1 MTEITRKTKGLTLR
15 ALSDQRI
22 SPLAKTALIVGA
34 VCIIPEMSFASGGE
48 DAFAGILAKA
58 NSWVGGS
65 AGKLITFS
73 SLAIAGVMG
82 VAGFPAK
89 HVAGAVG
96 VGLLLSSANSIVN
109 MIF

>member
-1 MTEITRKTKGLTLR
+1 MHKITTLTNHKTLNTIKATVF
-15 ALSDQRI
+15 I
-22 SPLAKTALIVGA
+22 SAICL
-34 VCIIPEMSFASGGE
+34 IPELSYAADKA
-48 DAFAGILAKA
+48 DAFAGILEKA

-73 SLAIAGVMG
+73 SFVIAGVMG
-82 VAGFPAK
+82 VAGFPVK
-89 HVAGAVG
+89 HVTGAIG

>member
-1 MTEITRKTKGLTLR
+1 MQKLNNHKTLIKTTL
-15 ALSDQRI
+15 
-22 SPLAKTALIVGA
+22 ALI
-34 VCIIPEMSFASGGE
+34 CIMSLIPELSFAAGE
-48 DAFAGILAKA
+48 DAFGEILTKA
-58 NSWVGGS
+58 NGWVGGS

-73 SLAIAGVMG
+73 SLAIAGIMG

-89 HVAGAVG
+89 HVVGAVG